1 MKNTPPSETNIIKG
15 KVFTLILISES
26 TLVLTKDMCGQ
37 MDSDVCL
44 EYSDEQSVP
53 YWREIVSISFKAKP
67 AFRRGMVPPIWSLTA
82 RHPLASPH
90 YLI

>member
-53 YWREIVSISFKAKP
+53 Y
-67 AFRRGMVPPIWSLTA
+67 
-82 RHPLASPH
+82 
-90 YLI
+90 